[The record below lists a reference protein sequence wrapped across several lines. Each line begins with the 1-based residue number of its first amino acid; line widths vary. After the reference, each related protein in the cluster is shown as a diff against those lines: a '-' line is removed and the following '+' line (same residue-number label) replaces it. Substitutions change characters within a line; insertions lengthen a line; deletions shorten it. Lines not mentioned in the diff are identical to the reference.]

1 MIELMLMRHAKSDWN
16 SHTADIDRPLNNRGS
31 RDAVAMGAY
40 LEQTGL
46 VPDKMIIS
54 PARRTRQ
61 TAELLLRN
69 LPVDEQQV
77 FVDRDLYLADIET
90 LREIVE
96 LYAAENQRILL
107 LAHNPGMDDMV
118 SYLANKAP
126 PLSANGK
133 LMTTCAVA
141 DFAVASID
149 TIRRPGR
156 ADLQG
161 LYRPREI
168 TS

>member
-1 MIELMLMRHAKSDWN
+1 MLMRHAKSDWN

>member
-1 MIELMLMRHAKSDWN
+1 MIDLMLMRHAKSDWS
-16 SHTADIDRPLNNRGS
+16 SHTADIDRPLNSRGS
-31 RDAVAMGAY
+31 RDAVAMGGY

-69 LPVDEQQV
+69 LPVDGQQV
-77 FVDRDLYLADIET
+77 IVDRDLYLADIET
-90 LREIVE
+90 LREIGE
-96 LYAAENQRILL
+96 LYTADDQRILL

-149 TIRRPGR
+149 TIKRPGR